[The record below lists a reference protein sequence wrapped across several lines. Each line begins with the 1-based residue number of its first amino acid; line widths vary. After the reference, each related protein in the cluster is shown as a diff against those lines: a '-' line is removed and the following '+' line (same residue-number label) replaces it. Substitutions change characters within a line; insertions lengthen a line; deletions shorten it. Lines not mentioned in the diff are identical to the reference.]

1 MKKSNRIITA
11 IALVVAL
18 TLSCIMVGSAVLA
31 EETQTGSG
39 VVGDTNPAIAV
50 AQKTANSVVGV
61 ITYSTQWSR
70 QYGDQRQMIGQGS
83 GVVIAE
89 GYVVTNYHV
98 VEDGNTYQVLLPSGE
113 YADAT
118 LTGYDDSTDLAV
130 LKVDSDELVP
140 VAIGSSSE
148 LVVGSTV
155 FAIGNPGGTVLAN
168 TMTSGIVSA
177 LERTSVSA
185 DNATRAISYIQHD
198 AAINSGNSGG
208 GLFNVNGELVG
219 INTLKYA
226 GSAFSSVSFEG
237 LGFAI
242 PIDTVYPVAMDI
254 IQYGQVQR
262 PQLGVTVAAQ
272 EGPDDARVDYP
283 PASVCVYDVTQDG
296 PADKAGVQPYDFITH
311 VDGVRVTTLQE
322 LTTEL
327 DKHQAGDTVELTVVR
342 YDNAQSLYSR
352 NNAQS
357 NNANNYGGNYGNYGG
372 NYGNY
377 YGNYGGNYGN
387 YGGNYGYN
395 YPYGYSYNY
404 GSNSSS
410 LPSGQFETLTI
421 QVTLE
426 VLN

>member
-31 EETQTGSG
+31 EETQTGTG

-118 LTGYDDSTDLAV
+118 TGYDDSTDLAV

>member
-31 EETQTGSG
+31 EETQTGTG

-226 GSAFSSVSFEG
+226 GSQFSSVSFEG

-242 PIDTVYPVAMDI
+242 PVDTAYPIAMALIKDGKVI
-254 IQYGQVQR
+254 R
-262 PQLGVTVAAQ
+262 PQMGITVTDFT
-272 EGPDDARVDYP
+272 GPDDPMNNYP
-283 PASVCVYDVTQDG
+283 PSSVVVYSVSKDS
-296 PADKAGVQPYDFITH
+296 PAEKAGMMQYDFITEI
-311 VDGVRVTTLQE
+311 DGVRVTSLRE
-322 LTTEL
+322 LTGEM
-327 DKHQAGDTVELTVVR
+327 DKHQAGDTVEVTVVR
-342 YDNAQSLYSR
+342 YANPTQFVSANQYSQDQSGSDD
-352 NNAQS
+352 S
-357 NNANNYGGNYGNYGG
+357 NDYFGNFGGFGGFGGYGGR
-372 NYGNY
+372 
-377 YGNYGGNYGN
+377 
-387 YGGNYGYN
+387 YN
-395 YPYGYSYNY
+395 QNNTTANSY
-404 GSNSSS
+404 
-410 LPSGQFETLTI
+410 ETVKLN
-421 QVTLE
+421 VTLE
-426 VLN
+426 ILDN